1 MNKKNYYLLVT
12 ASDRMGG
19 SPSMDYI
26 EESEISENM
35 LDCSYYSIYKKI
47 DKKEFP
53 NSSDGDMLKQ
63 VKKEIEYLQDVLE
76 EISAITQWNWDT
88 MSEEGRK
95 NCLKLIGLLATEA
108 LKN

>member
-1 MNKKNYYLLVT
+1 
-12 ASDRMGG
+12 MGG
-19 SPSMDYI
+19 SRSMDYI

-35 LDCSYYSIYKKI
+35 LNCPYYSIYKEI

-63 VKKEIEYLQDVLE
+63 AKKEIEYLRDVLGD
-76 EISAITQWNWDT
+76 ILAITEWNWDT
-88 MSEEGRK
+88 MPEEGRT
-95 NCLKLIGLLATEA
+95 NCFNLIETLATEA